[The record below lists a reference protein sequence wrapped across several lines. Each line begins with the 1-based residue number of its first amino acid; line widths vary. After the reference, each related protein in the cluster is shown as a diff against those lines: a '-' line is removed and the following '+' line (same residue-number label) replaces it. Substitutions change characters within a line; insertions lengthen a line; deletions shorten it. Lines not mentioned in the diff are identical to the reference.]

1 MIRYTYI
8 MLMTI
13 YMYIYSIICDIHNK
27 ELYNMIYIHDKLYI
41 ILQHVMRYGMLY
53 MKYIDC

>member
-1 MIRYTYI
+1 
-8 MLMTI
+8 MTI

-27 ELYNMIYIHDKLYI
+27 KLYNMIYIHDKLYI
-41 ILQHVMRYGMLY
+41 ILKHVMRYGMLY